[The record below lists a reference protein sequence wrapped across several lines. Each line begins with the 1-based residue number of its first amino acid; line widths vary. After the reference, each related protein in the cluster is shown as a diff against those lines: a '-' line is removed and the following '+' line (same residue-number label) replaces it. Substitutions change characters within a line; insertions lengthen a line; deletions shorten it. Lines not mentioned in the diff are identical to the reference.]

1 MGTFVRFIKK
11 LNFYNISKGLKYL
24 RHFGVKEFFIRLSD
38 RMEPDEVPYG
48 PWYEKHRASDEELKR
63 QSQRKWKDP
72 VLISIAVPL
81 YRTPP
86 AFLEQM
92 IDSVKAQSYPHWELC
107 LANGS
112 PEDKALAAALSRYG
126 SDPRIRVLTL
136 PENRGIAGNTNA
148 AIEMAKGDYIGLL
161 DHDDLLAPDALY
173 EVADAITCGRK
184 KSGRSMESGTAQG
197 AEVQGAEAANGAVG
211 HGECPELIYTDEDK
225 VESDLSRHFQPNL
238 KPDFSPDLL
247 RSNNYICHFLVFS
260 RSLYERTGG
269 FDSRYDGAQDHDF
282 IFRCAE
288 KADGIC
294 HIPRILYHWRVSAKS
309 TADNPTSKEYAY
321 EAGARAVA
329 AHLERC
335 GLKGEVRRKKDFG
348 CYRVKYEVTGEPLV
362 SVVIPNKDETETLKL
377 CLNSIFEKTTWK
389 NYEVIIV
396 ENNSETREIFD
407 YYKEIDGRNGVHVV
421 YYDRSS
427 VSGNAPSPGLGGRS
441 QPRFEKRCALRGCSG
456 KEQGSDEGFN
466 YSAINNFGIRHAK
479 GDYILCMNND
489 MEVISPDWM
498 TELLGHCMRPGTG
511 IAGARL
517 YYPDDTIQH
526 AGIVIGIGGVSGVA
540 GNVFVGLKR
549 GHTGYMHR
557 ESLQQDLSAVTAACM
572 MVRREA
578 YDAVGGF
585 EERLAVAF
593 NDVDFCLKVREAGY
607 LVVYDPYAELYHYE
621 SKTRGAEDTDEKAR
635 RFQRELEYMRTRWIR
650 ILKDGDPYYNRNLS
664 LTKWNYSLRGDVSR

>member
-1 MGTFVRFIKK
+1 MGTVIRFIKK

-24 RHFGVKEFFIRLSD
+24 RHFGVKEFLIRLSD
-38 RMEPDEVPYG
+38 RVEPDEVPYG
-48 PWYEKHRASDEELKR
+48 PWYEKHRANEEELKR
-63 QSQRKWKDP
+63 QSMRKWKDP

-86 AFLEQM
+86 VFLEQM
-92 IDSVKAQSYPHWELC
+92 IDSVKAQSYPYWELC

-112 PEDKALAAALSRYG
+112 PEDEALTAALARYE
-126 SDPRIRVLTL
+126 SEPQIRVQTLT
-136 PENRGIAGNTNA
+136 ENLGIAGNTNA

-173 EVADAITCGRK
+173 EVADAITRCGK
-184 KSGRSMESGTAQG
+184 GEAGTKQG
-197 AEVQGAEAANGAVG
+197 AERANKSAG
-211 HGECPELIYTDEDK
+211 HGGIPELIYTDEDK

-247 RSNNYICHFLVFS
+247 RSNNYICHFLVFA
-260 RSLYERTGG
+260 RTLYEKVGG

-282 IFRCAE
+282 ILRCTE

-321 EAGARAVA
+321 EAGVRAVE

-335 GLKGEVRRKKDFG
+335 GLKGEVTRKKDFG
-348 CYRVKYEVTGEPLV
+348 FYRIKYEVTGEPLV
-362 SVVIPNKDETETLKL
+362 SVVIPNKDETETLKT
-377 CLNSIFEKTTWK
+377 CLNSIFEKTAWK
-389 NYEVIIV
+389 NFEIIIV
-396 ENNSETREIFD
+396 ENNSETKEIFD
-407 YYKEIDGRNGVHVV
+407 YYKEIDGRNGIHVV
-421 YYDRSS
+421 YYEKTDSP
-427 VSGNAPSPGLGGRS
+427 NAPESGG
-441 QPRFEKRCALRGCSG
+441 
-456 KEQGSDEGFN
+456 GFN
-466 YSAINNFGIRHAK
+466 YSAVNNFGIRHAK

-498 TELLGHCMRPGTG
+498 TELLGHCTRPDTG
-511 IAGARL
+511 VVGARL

-572 MVRREA
+572 MFRREA

-585 EERLAVAF
+585 EEKLAVAF

-607 LVVYDPYAELYHYE
+607 LVVYDPYAELYHCE
-621 SKTRGAEDTDEKAR
+621 SKTRGAEDTDVKAR

-650 ILKDGDPYYNRNLS
+650 ILKEGDPYYNRNLS
-664 LTKWNYSLRGDVSR
+664 LTKWNYSLRGDAS

>member
-1 MGTFVRFIKK
+1 MGTVIRFIKK

-38 RMEPDEVPYG
+38 RVEPEEVPYG
-48 PWYEKHRASDEELKR
+48 PWYEKHRASGEELKR
-63 QSQRKWKDP
+63 QRERKWKNP

-86 AFLEQM
+86 TFLEQM
-92 IDSVKAQSYPHWELC
+92 IGSVKAQSYPHWELC

-112 PEDKALAAALSRYG
+112 PEDEALAAALLQYE
-126 SDPRIRVLTL
+126 SDPKIRVLTL
-136 PENRGIAGNTNA
+136 PENLGIAGNTNA
-148 AIEMAKGDYIGLL
+148 AIEMAKGGYIGLL

-173 EVADAITCGRK
+173 EVADAITRA
-184 KSGRSMESGTAQG
+184 EG
-197 AEVQGAEAANGAVG
+197 ANDSA
-211 HGECPELIYTDEDK
+211 PELLYTDEDK

-260 RSLYERTGG
+260 RALYKRVGG

-282 IFRCAE
+282 ILRCTEA
-288 KADGIC
+288 ANGIC
-294 HIPRILYHWRVSAKS
+294 HIPRILYHWRVSSKS

-321 EAGARAVA
+321 EAGVRAVA

-335 GLKGEVRRKKDFG
+335 GLKGEVTRKKDFG

-362 SVVIPNKDETETLKL
+362 SIIIPNKDEKETLKT
-377 CLNSIFEKTTWK
+377 CLTSVFEKTTWK
-389 NYEVIIV
+389 NFEIIIV
-396 ENNSETREIFD
+396 ENNSETKEIFD

-421 YYDRSS
+421 YWDR
-427 VSGNAPSPGLGGRS
+427 
-441 QPRFEKRCALRGCSG
+441 E
-456 KEQGSDEGFN
+456 FN
-466 YSAINNFGIRHAK
+466 YSAINNFGIRHAS
-479 GDYILCMNND
+479 GEYILCMNND

-540 GNVFVGLKR
+540 GNILVGLKR

-572 MVRREA
+572 MIRREA

-585 EERLAVAF
+585 EEKLAVAF
-593 NDVDFCLKVREAGY
+593 NDVDFCLRVREAGY

-635 RFQRELEYMRTRWIR
+635 RFQSELEYMRTRWIR
-650 ILKDGDPYYNRNLS
+650 ILKEGDPYYNRNLS
-664 LTKWNYSLRGDVSR
+664 LTKWNYSLRSS

>member
-1 MGTFVRFIKK
+1 MGTLIRFIKK

-38 RMEPDEVPYG
+38 RVEPDEVPYE
-48 PWYEKHRASDEELKR
+48 PWYEKHRASEEELKR
-63 QSQRKWKDP
+63 QRQRKWKDP
-72 VLISIAVPL
+72 LLISIAVPL
-81 YRTPP
+81 FRTPP
-86 AFLEQM
+86 VFLEQM
-92 IDSVKAQSYPHWELC
+92 IESVKAQSYPYWELC

-112 PEDKALAAALSRYG
+112 PEDAALAVALARYE
-126 SDPRIRVLTL
+126 DDDRIRVQTL
-136 PENRGIAGNTNA
+136 PVNRGIAGNTNA

-173 EVADAITCGRK
+173 EVADAIERGRK
-184 KSGRSMESGTAQG
+184 ESGSGQNSVSGQNSIGRQSSGRG
-197 AEVQGAEAANGAVG
+197 AGAAVGMKQSVEIANGAAG
-211 HGECPELIYTDEDK
+211 HGRPELLYTDEDK
-225 VESDLSRHFQPNL
+225 VEVSISTNGSQDGAARSEQIHHFQPNL
-238 KPDFSPDLL
+238 KPDYSPDLL

-260 RSLYERTGG
+260 RALYEKVGG

-282 IFRCAE
+282 ILRCTE

-321 EAGARAVA
+321 EAGVRAVA

-335 GLKGEVRRKKDFG
+335 GLKGEVSRKKDFG
-348 CYRVKYEVTGEPLV
+348 CYRVKYEVEGNPLV
-362 SVVIPNKDETETLKL
+362 SIVIPNKDETDTLKL
-377 CLNSIFEKTTWK
+377 CLTSIFEKTTWK
-389 NYEVIIV
+389 NYEIIIV
-396 ENNSETREIFD
+396 ENNSETGEIFD

-421 YYDRSS
+421 YY
-427 VSGNAPSPGLGGRS
+427 
-441 QPRFEKRCALRGCSG
+441 EK
-456 KEQGSDEGFN
+456 QTGFN

-511 IAGARL
+511 AVGARL
-517 YYPDDTIQH
+517 YYPDDTTQH

-540 GNVFVGLKR
+540 GNILVGLKR

-572 MVRREA
+572 MIRREA
-578 YDAVGGF
+578 YDAAGGF
-585 EERLAVAF
+585 EEKLAVAF

-621 SKTRGAEDTDEKAR
+621 SKTRGAEDTEEKAR
-635 RFQRELEYMRTRWIR
+635 RFQHELEYMRTRWIR
-650 ILKDGDPYYNRNLS
+650 ILKEGDPYYNRNLS
-664 LTKWNYSLRGDVSR
+664 LTKWNYSLRNDAS